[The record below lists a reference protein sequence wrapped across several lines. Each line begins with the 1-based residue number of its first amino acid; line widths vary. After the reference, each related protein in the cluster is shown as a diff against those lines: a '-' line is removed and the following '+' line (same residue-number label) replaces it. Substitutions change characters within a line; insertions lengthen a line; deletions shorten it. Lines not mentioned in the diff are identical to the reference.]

1 METQK
6 RDGEDWQR
14 KTTGGSG
21 RSLSG
26 VAVPSTGTI
35 PVHRFIVPK
44 PEPIEMLGV
53 GAFQILRRPAS
64 RTKDRHTKVEG
75 RGRRIRMP
83 AACAAR
89 IFQLTRELGHKSDG
103 ETIKWLLEHAEPA
116 IIAATGTGTVPAI
129 ATHVDGTLKIPTEAP
144 TSAPVSSTSTIVAPD
159 DAPATDDDEAG
170 KKRRKKLQPSRT
182 GGGTVIAG
190 YYPVQDP
197 LLPVGGAISIS
208 SGLAPIGSG
217 AQGMMPMWTLGGDAA
232 GANMIPPGALWVLPP
247 PSVAVAPSGQSQIWT
262 FPRAP
267 QIINLTAVRPVSTE
281 TRFTTTASGVVA
293 AKAAAEVQHS
303 AAPPVAA
310 AYAPASG
317 GKQEL
322 QLMSN
327 PGALRR
333 RQVHELDASEDDE
346 DDDDDDDSS
355 AED

>member
-26 VAVPSTGTI
+26 VAVPSTGKI
-35 PVHRFIVPK
+35 PGHRFIVPK

>member
-6 RDGEDWQR
+6 RDEEVWQR
-14 KTTGGSG
+14 KATGGGG

-26 VAVPSTGTI
+26 VAVPSPGAI
-35 PVHRFIVPK
+35 PVHRIIVPK

-53 GAFQILRRPAS
+53 GAFQIVRRPAS

-129 ATHVDGTLKIPTEAP
+129 ATNVGGTLKIPTEAP
-144 TSAPVSSTSTIVAPD
+144 TSAPVSSTSTIVAAD
-159 DAPATDDDEAG
+159 DAPATDDEEAG

-208 SGLAPIGSG
+208 SGLAPIGPG

-232 GANMIPPGALWVLPP
+232 GASMIPPGALWVLPP
-247 PSVAVAPSGQSQIWT
+247 PSVAVAPSSQSQIWT

-281 TRFTTTASGVVA
+281 TRFTTTASGVNVA
-293 AKAAAEVQHS
+293 RAAEVQHS

-310 AYAPASG
+310 AYAPATG

-333 RQVHELDASEDDE
+333 GQVHELDDYEDDE